1 MSNAP
6 SMAERITQKLQA
18 ALAPVALDVIDDS
31 HKHAGHAHAITHAAK
46 AGRSGETHFTVK
58 VVSGSFIGKSVLA
71 RHRMVNDL
79 LRAEFAEGIHAL
91 AIEAKAPG
99 D

>member
-31 HKHAGHAHAITHAAK
+31 HKHAGHAHAVTHCRQGEPRRA
-46 AGRSGETHFTVK
+46 ETHFNVK
-58 VVSGSFIGKSVLA
+58 VVSESFKGKS
-71 RHRMVNDL
+71 
-79 LRAEFAEGIHAL
+79 FS
-91 AIEAKAPG
+91 PG
-99 D
+99 TVW